1 VISMARLGFLKLGN
15 IATSPMV
22 ELLLDE
28 RAEREDMEVRVVA
41 SGANMSPGQAEE
53 VAKAMVEMKP
63 DIVFVVSPNAATP
76 GPKKA
81 REVIA
86 EAGIPVVV
94 ITDGPKKLLDDLA
107 ERGMGGIIIEAD
119 SMIGARREF
128 LDPIEMAIFNADA
141 IKVLAVTGV
150 YNIVYE
156 AIDRIIEQLKK
167 GEKPELPLIRVTRSM
182 AIEAAGFS
190 NPYAAAKAAAAYEM
204 AKRVSN
210 LTTEACFK
218 EKDWKVYTA
227 LCAAA
232 HELMRWA
239 AMLADEAR
247 EIEKYGDSVLRRPHH
262 RDGSL
267 LSKRRLLEKPSKP
280 SPSPS

>member
-1 VISMARLGFLKLGN
+1 MISMARLGFLKLGN